1 MLIKVYILLIGVL
14 SLMYAGAHFVNYL
27 RMREGAKPSRLA
39 CVAGRAKI
47 NVALPLYFCHH
58 LQLISPRGINYLV
71 RRGTRLPRDYI

>member
-14 SLMYAGAHFVNYL
+14 SMIYAGAYFVNFL
-27 RMREGAKPSRLA
+27 RMREGAKQSRLA
-39 CVAGRAKI
+39 CVAGRAKN
-47 NVALPLYFCHH
+47 NVALPHSFYHH

>member
-14 SLMYAGAHFVNYL
+14 SLMYASAYFVNYIL
-27 RMREGAKPSRLA
+27 TREGAKQSRLA
-39 CVAGRAKI
+39 CVAGRAKN
-47 NVALPLYFCHH
+47 NVASTFYHL